1 MVEKNE
7 IYKCGVC
14 GNTIEVLTVGG
25 GQLVCCNKPMELM
38 QEKSDDE
45 GQEKH
50 VPVIERE
57 GNKLTVKV
65 GSVPHPMEE
74 KHFIEWIEINMLDVG
89 RIAKKYLKPG
99 DQPEVEF
106 HVRGE
111 NFAIRSFCNL
121 HGLWKSE

>member
-7 IYKCGVC
+7 IYKCSVC
-14 GNTIEVLTVGG
+14 GNVVEVLTVGG

-50 VPVIERE
+50 VPVIEKTE
-57 GNKLTVKV
+57 NKLIVKV

-74 KHFIEWIEINMLDVG
+74 SHYIQWIEINMLDVG
-89 RIAKKYLKPG
+89 RIAKKSLKPG
-99 DQPEVEF
+99 DNPEVEF
-106 HVRGE
+106 HVRGD
-111 NFAIRSFCNL
+111 NFAIRSYCNL
-121 HGLWKSE
+121 HGLWKSK